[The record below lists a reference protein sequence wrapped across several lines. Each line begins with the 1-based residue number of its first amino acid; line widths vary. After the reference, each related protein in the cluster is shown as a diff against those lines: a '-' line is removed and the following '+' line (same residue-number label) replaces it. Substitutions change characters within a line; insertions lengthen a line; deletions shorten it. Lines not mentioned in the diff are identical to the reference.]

1 MLTNLNL
8 LEQAGY
14 LTTNKSD
21 LPQVSQV
28 VETLKTIEKESKQA
42 KPNYSFNDLIGSWN
56 LRFLTGTKKAR
67 KRAGIVLGKG
77 QYLPKIV
84 KIQITYEQ
92 DKLPTINTGRV
103 KNSVKLGF
111 LNLSLTGPVKFI
123 PQKNILAFDFT
134 TLTLTVFGLKV
145 YDGYI
150 KDGEIKE
157 SKFQTQSITQQAF
170 FSYFL
175 IQKNLI
181 AARGRGGGLALWSRE
196 EKQSFKI

>member
-1 MLTNLNL
+1 MLTNLYL